1 MFGLVSRTAAWLVIS
16 SEQSPALPAHV
27 EEALRAI
34 ANMETAHQEQAS
46 ALARIVDSITARVA
60 RPGFLMYVG
69 AAVILWI
76 GANAF
81 PWPGKPVMPDAPP
94 FPLLALLISNL
105 ALFISVL
112 ILASQRRADLLANL
126 RQQMILEMAL
136 LTTQKA
142 SKLVELMEEFRRD
155 SPNVKDRID
164 LEAAEMAGATD
175 HGTVLQAIQ
184 EIANSSP
191 GTAVEAPSGFAD

>member
-1 MFGLVSRTAAWLVIS
+1 VITAD
-16 SEQSPALPAHV
+16 QSPALPAHV

-34 ANMETAHQEQAS
+34 ANMEIAHHEQAS
-46 ALARIVDSITARVA
+46 VLARIVDFITAKVA
-60 RPGFLMYVG
+60 RPGFLIYIA

-76 GANAF
+76 CANGF
-81 PWPGKPVMPDAPP
+81 SWPSKPVMPDAPP
-94 FPLLALLISNL
+94 FPLLALLISTT

-126 RQQMILEMAL
+126 RQQMTLEMAL

-184 EIANSSP
+184 EIANTSA
-191 GTAVEAPSGFAD
+191 GTLVGVPPGFAD